1 MIMKQSRA
9 LFTKLLA
16 VTLVTALLWSCKQ
29 NETDPVTNEA
39 QIQTDSNIET
49 TAEVEEAADGLD
61 TEMTEL
67 EQLIGDK
74 IDAART
80 SETITFKKCAT
91 VTITRDATTS
101 TRTVV
106 IDYGN
111 GCEDAT
117 AAENGVNITR
127 TGKLTIVYTG
137 RWRAQNT
144 VKTMALENFAIAI
157 TKDGRTLTRTVNGT
171 RIVTNQST
179 ITFDLVNGL
188 GGTPKYRIQNDLVI
202 TLPQLD
208 ADRPVREVTYK
219 SDKVKTWTEGFGSLN
234 PFDDVFTVT
243 GGFSGVNRRGVAY
256 TAVIEDEVTHKTECW
271 KSLVFMPALGKVK
284 YTSPNAEAT
293 VDYGDGTCDRKV
305 TVTVNGSTYEFERK

>member
-39 QIQTDSNIET
+39 QTQTDSNIET
-49 TAEVEEAADGLD
+49 TAEVEESADGLD

-144 VKTMALENFAIAI
+144 VKTMTLENFAIAI

-208 ADRPVREVTYK
+208 ADRQVREVNYK
-219 SDKVKTWTEGFGSLN
+219 SD
-234 PFDDVFTVT
+234 
-243 GGFSGVNRRGVAY
+243 
-256 TAVIEDEVTHKTECW
+256 